1 MEAEGAEDGGEVAF
15 FAGGVD
21 KAAGGEGG
29 GVKGTEAGERY
40 GERED
45 EAAEGTENFRAK
57 CLCAGREG

>member
-21 KAAGGEGG
+21 EAARGEGG
-29 GVKGTEAGERY
+29 GVEGTEAGERY

-45 EAAEGTENFRAK
+45 EPAE
-57 CLCAGREG
+57 